1 MTHDIRAA
9 LGTRALSTCRVRT
22 LIHLIKGIVMST
34 RSKSPF
40 RKPVQ
45 TADSDSLQVPT
56 FYSHLE
62 QILLRK
68 EANLCHVDF
77 FFTSCLARLKLG
89 VTTRL

>member
-1 MTHDIRAA
+1 M
-9 LGTRALSTCRVRT
+9 L
-22 LIHLIKGIVMST
+22 T
-34 RSKSPF
+34 RSESPF
-40 RKPVQ
+40 KPRIE
-45 TADSDSLQVPT
+45 DWLQVPT